1 MLPRPW
7 RTPCLFV
14 GRRWSTFS
22 SSVLFLNT
30 WWLNKRSKAAR
41 DLQEAMDWEAKKN
54 FVCFFLM
61 GVIAVY
67 FALQASKEP
76 SYILFGLVAL
86 IFVICVLTTEVRLLR
101 RNPLKG
107 ILNL

>member
-1 MLPRPW
+1 
-7 RTPCLFV
+7 
-14 GRRWSTFS
+14 
-22 SSVLFLNT
+22 
-30 WWLNKRSKAAR
+30 
-41 DLQEAMDWEAKKN
+41 
-54 FVCFFLM
+54 M